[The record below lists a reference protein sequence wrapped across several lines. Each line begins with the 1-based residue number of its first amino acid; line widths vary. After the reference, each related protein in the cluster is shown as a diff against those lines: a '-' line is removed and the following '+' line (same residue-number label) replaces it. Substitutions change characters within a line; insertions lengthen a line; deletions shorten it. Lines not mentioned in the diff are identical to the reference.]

1 MLDISDDIVGD
12 EEGEIIVR
20 CLHCS
25 VAKYLL
31 IIGKRCRVEN
41 TSHGRSAQT
50 RVPELVSSNEQ
61 WISLVDYLTQIFQS
75 QIINLQLT
83 SSIQLPQCLNVKP
96 NTFS

>member
-41 TSHGRSAQT
+41 TSHGRSALSP
-50 RVPELVSSNEQ
+50 RAG
-61 WISLVDYLTQIFQS
+61 
-75 QIINLQLT
+75 QLDT
-83 SSIQLPQCLNVKP
+83 A
-96 NTFS
+96 